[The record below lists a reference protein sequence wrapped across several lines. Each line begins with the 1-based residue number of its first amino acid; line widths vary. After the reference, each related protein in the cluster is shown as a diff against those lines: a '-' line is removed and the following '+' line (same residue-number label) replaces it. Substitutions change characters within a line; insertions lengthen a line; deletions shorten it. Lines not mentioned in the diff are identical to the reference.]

1 MHIRTLMNQQTDN
14 TGSNQ
19 RILVV
24 EDSYLIGMQL
34 KKDLNTLGHE
44 VIGPAPNVKKALKLI
59 SEHEIGFAI
68 LDINLTNE
76 DSYPIANA
84 LRELNAALLHL
95 RPSTPLHSA
104 RSGGYLATTCC
115 WNGSVPDEFERRAS
129 MAASSPGRPPSA
141 VAAPAAWRMTGRP
154 PTQFDPIA

>member
-14 TGSNQ
+14 SGSNQ

-76 DSYPIANA
+76 DSYPIASA
-84 LRELNAALLHL
+84 LRDLNIPFFFITGYDSAPFEDGEYSNHLLLRKPILPDELNDAL
-95 RPSTPLHSA
+95 
-104 RSGGYLATTCC
+104 
-115 WNGSVPDEFERRAS
+115 DDFIKS
-129 MAASSPGRPPSA
+129 M
-141 VAAPAAWRMTGRP
+141 PAA
-154 PTQFDPIA
+154 